1 MKLFALAFGMG
12 TVSGIVL
19 SFEFGTNFS
28 RFSEA
33 TGNIIGPLHSY
44 EVLMAFFLEA
54 SFLPIMLFGWGRVG
68 ARLHFLSTLM
78 VALGTILSAFWI
90 LAANSWMHTPAGY
103 QFQDGVFHVAD
114 WWQVIFNPSFPYR
127 LAHMLMASFLT
138 GTFVV
143 AGVSAW
149 YLLRRWHVDLARHTF
164 SISMLAVAL
173 FAPAQILL
181 GDLHGLQVQRDQP
194 MKVAAMEALW
204 RTTKGA
210 PFVLFAIPDMEQEA
224 NHFEIAIPKAASLI
238 LKHNPEGQVLGLN
251 EVPPEARPNV
261 PIVFYSFRI
270 MLVIGFFLLAV
281 AAIGIIL
288 RLRGNLYDR
297 PWFLRLCVV
306 AAPLGFVAVI
316 AGWIVTEV
324 GRQPYVVQGLMR
336 TVEAATLLPSASVAT
351 SLGLFFVVY
360 NVLLGAFLFFFSRIV
375 QHGPEMEL
383 PEKVRKMPR
392 TAWYPTP

>member
-1 MKLFALAFGMG
+1 
-12 TVSGIVL
+12 
-19 SFEFGTNFS
+19 
-28 RFSEA
+28 
-33 TGNIIGPLHSY
+33 
-44 EVLMAFFLEA
+44 
-54 SFLPIMLFGWGRVG
+54 
-68 ARLHFLSTLM
+68 
-78 VALGTILSAFWI
+78 
-90 LAANSWMHTPAGY
+90 
-103 QFQDGVFHVAD
+103 
-114 WWQVIFNPSFPYR
+114 
-127 LAHMLMASFLT
+127 
-138 GTFVV
+138 
-143 AGVSAW
+143 
-149 YLLRRWHVDLARHTF
+149 
-164 SISMLAVAL
+164 
-173 FAPAQILL
+173 
-181 GDLHGLQVQRDQP
+181 
-194 MKVAAMEALW
+194 
-204 RTTKGA
+204 
-210 PFVLFAIPDMEQEA
+210 MEQEA

-251 EVPPEARPNV
+251 EVPPEVRPNV

-270 MLVIGFFLLAV
+270 MLAVGFFLLAV

-336 TVEAATLLPSASVAT
+336 TVEAATPLPSASVAT